1 MIKNKVPVIL
11 IIVNI
16 TITKCSR
23 MATIYFYG
31 GHPWEGV
38 DAHHA
43 NVAKDN
49 WEVPMFS
56 NKLCQN
62 LLKKLVINNV
72 AHFVILILSN
82 STFSLKIK

>member
-1 MIKNKVPVIL
+1 MCNNTQSKYKGVKNDKKNKVPVIL

-49 WEVPMFS
+49 
-56 NKLCQN
+56 
-62 LLKKLVINNV
+62 
-72 AHFVILILSN
+72 
-82 STFSLKIK
+82 

>member
-31 GHPWEGV
+31 GHPWERV

-43 NVAKDN
+43 SVAKDN
-49 WEVPMFS
+49 REVPMFS

-62 LLKKLVINNV
+62 LFKKLIINNV

-82 STFSLKIK
+82 STLFFKN